1 MEEEITTE
9 SPIAPNRTT
18 IAPLL
23 RLFTLPLIK
32 LPPPPNIDTYGINTI
47 PELPPQHESI
57 YEGMFAPDG
66 SLIKKNATIKEIK
79 KTKFQTETNQIYEED
94 RLNRNDGNSRETRG
108 TRIRAAD
115 GPIIYDDYD
124 FYPVCFIFFV
134 SYILINLKIFFFF
147 KNN

>member
-1 MEEEITTE
+1 MNQERLSLDTEEITTE
-9 SPIAPNRTT
+9 SLIAPNRTT

-23 RLFTLPLIK
+23 RLFTLPLLT

-66 SLIKKNATIKEIK
+66 SLIKKNTTKENRN
-79 KTKFQTETNQIYEED
+79 TKQTETNQIYEEN
-94 RLNRNDGNSRETRG
+94 RLDRNDGSSRDTRG

-124 FYPVCFIFFV
+124 FYPVCFNFSFQ
-134 SYILINLKIFFFF
+134 
-147 KNN
+147 